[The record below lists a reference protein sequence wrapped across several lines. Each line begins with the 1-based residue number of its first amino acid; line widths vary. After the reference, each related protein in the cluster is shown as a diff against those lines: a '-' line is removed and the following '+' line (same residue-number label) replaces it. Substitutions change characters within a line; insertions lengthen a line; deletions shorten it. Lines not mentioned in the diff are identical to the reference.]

1 MPNRS
6 QYSGSLQDY
15 LLEQRRCKRSLRDI
29 AGDFGRFVTHA
40 DIQRVLKGIYPV
52 DPDKRLALGLPAQV
66 PVDVCPEHGIP
77 HCYDCSKEVV
87 KPKPKTR
94 NRAYKSL
101 YDWPVHLLRAA
112 IENREEIRS

>member
-1 MPNRS
+1 MYLELDHFRSVIIEKKRHKTYKVLERELCVNRW
-6 QYSGSLQDY
+6 Y
-15 LLEQRRCKRSLRDI
+15 LWQIIHDENYQPPARICAKLGI
-29 AGDFGRFVTHA
+29 AKYEPA
-40 DIQRVLKGIYPV
+40 PV
-52 DPDKRLALGLPAQV
+52 CLV
-66 PVDVCPEHGIP
+66 HGIV
-77 HCYDCSKEVV
+77 HCYDCSKEIV